1 MQWIQK
7 SWIGRDPLH
16 EKLTNKERNLERYTL
31 SNFSIFLLILFF
43 SHFFKDI
50 YKEKYHLSCFFWNPK
65 ITLLNWKCTFWP
77 ISTALCVA
85 VLFILLNAR
94 TTTIIVT
101 YDLTESS
108 PRDHNGPKRFKIV
121 YVLVNFSA
129 KDSQVCLSLQWN
141 HPFTYKSFKNSESRF
156 LYTRKMLGCIAPV
169 LLELM
174 ALDQRSQFNRFR
186 VPLPDRPSTS
196 GLRTICDCTRPAPRH
211 F

>member
-1 MQWIQK
+1 MLSIYKVIKWDIKKQIHT
-7 SWIGRDPLH
+7 S
-16 EKLTNKERNLERYTL
+16 TTFM
-31 SNFSIFLLILFF
+31 SNFVYFKGKVSFF
-43 SHFFKDI
+43 INSSNFK
-50 YKEKYHLSCFFWNPK
+50 
-65 ITLLNWKCTFWP
+65 NWKCTFWP

-186 VPLPDRPSTS
+186 VPLPDRPRTS
-196 GLRTICDCTRPAPRH
+196 GLRPICDCTRPAPRH